1 MMLKFD
7 NVKKKATLMSA
18 FPGTG
23 KSYLFKNS
31 DKKVLDSDSSKFDK
45 KYFPDNYIQH
55 IKDNI
60 NEADYILISSHEVV
74 RKALDDNN
82 LKFILVYPDITLKE
96 EYLKRY
102 KERGSDE
109 KFIDILDKN
118 WEDWIKQLDEQK
130 CFKKIILKKDEYLT
144 DYVK

>member
-1 MMLKFD
+1 MLKFD
-7 NVKKKATLMSA
+7 NVKKKATLISA

-60 NEADYILISSHEVV
+60 NDVDYILISSHEVV

-82 LKFILVYPDITLKE
+82 LKFILVYPDITLKD

-102 KERGSDE
+102 KERGSDK

-118 WEDWIKQLDEQK
+118 WEDWIKQLDKQK
-130 CFKKIILKKDEYLT
+130 CFKRIVLKKDEYLT